1 LIEERPVQVLR
12 MLPEAIEAAREC
24 LHLVLEHLR
33 LTAGYRVSNG
43 HVVRP
48 DGARV
53 MISEDEPLRTLG
65 RLIQEDICILQPG
78 PAGHRLTGA
87 VLCFPASWNLA
98 EKIGHPLIRIHAPV
112 GEYDDRIAQSVQRIF
127 DTLRPERPVWRANA
141 LLYAEPELYS
151 PRRETEP
158 TRDITENG
166 GYLRSEKQVLRRL
179 PRTHALVFSIH
190 TSVVPVERLRAEER
204 ASLDL
209 VRQRGRET
217 SDERL

>member
-1 LIEERPVQVLR
+1 MPVAPWLSAPSWRLPGVRAQEPTGWLFCDDAFAGQMAERDRLIEERPVQVLR

-87 VLCFPASWNLA
+87 VLCFPASWTLA

-112 GEYDDRIAQSVQRIF
+112 GEYDDRIAQSV
-127 DTLRPERPVWRANA
+127 
-141 LLYAEPELYS
+141 
-151 PRRETEP
+151 
-158 TRDITENG
+158 
-166 GYLRSEKQVLRRL
+166 
-179 PRTHALVFSIH
+179 
-190 TSVVPVERLRAEER
+190 
-204 ASLDL
+204 
-209 VRQRGRET
+209 
-217 SDERL
+217 